1 MYWAKESPSHAPL
14 LLFVRLLHPSSVPT
28 VSVRASEQASLFR
41 TFITG
46 LGLLG
51 TGNCLVFAFQN
62 FIYLF
67 FSEKEKFADAY
78 QKRIFL

>member
-1 MYWAKESPSHAPL
+1 MRHCFCL
-14 LLFVRLLHPSSVPT
+14 CVCTLPT
-28 VSVRASEQASLFR
+28 VSVRASKRVCLGL
-41 TFITG
+41 FITG

-51 TGNCLVFAFQN
+51 NENCLVFAFQN

>member
-14 LLFVRLLHPSSVPT
+14 LLFVRLHPSSLPT
-28 VSVRASEQASLFR
+28 VSVRASKASLFR

-46 LGLLG
+46 LGLRG
-51 TGNCLVFAFQN
+51 TENCLVFAFQN

>member
-1 MYWAKESPSHAPL
+1 MYWEKESPSHAPL
-14 LLFVRLLHPSSVPT
+14 LLFVRLHPSNGL
-28 VSVRASEQASLFR
+28 RASEQASLFR

>member
-1 MYWAKESPSHAPL
+1 MRHCFCLCVCCTLRPFQRSPCE
-14 LLFVRLLHPSSVPT
+14 
-28 VSVRASEQASLFR
+28 RASEQASLFR

-51 TGNCLVFAFQN
+51 TENCLVFASQN